1 MVSVH
6 RRRGPRKYEIKL
18 SSILYDYSGFP
29 LLLLLLLRL
38 LLARRHRRLALAR
51 RLLLQLAQPLLVEL
65 QLRQPQ
71 RVAPQ
76 LGDTR

>member
-6 RRRGPRKYEIKL
+6 AVAHENTIKL

-65 QLRQPQ
+65 QLRQTQ

-76 LGDTR
+76 LEDTR

>member
-1 MVSVH
+1 MV
-6 RRRGPRKYEIKL
+6 L
-18 SSILYDYSGFP
+18 SSNSIVVLYDYSGFP
-29 LLLLLLLRL
+29 LLLLLLRL

>member
-1 MVSVH
+1 MHVVAH
-6 RRRGPRKYEIKL
+6 ENTIKL

-65 QLRQPQ
+65 QLRQTQ

>member
-65 QLRQPQ
+65 QLRQTQ

>member
-6 RRRGPRKYEIKL
+6 AVAHENTIKL

-29 LLLLLLLRL
+29 LLLLLLLLRL

-65 QLRQPQ
+65 QLRQTQ